1 MLTFNAPGT
10 TQTSSPFWS
19 SNRTGRS
26 VDHGKAR
33 GKDWTLHPVPAVC
46 RSPLVKPVVWQ
57 LFDLRTPSSTDDLVL
72 SLNQPNM
79 IEFDWT
85 RHHHDT
91 PPQCFGEVLIRT
103 LATFRSLESIEC
115 YYYTWRYLYT
125 RKNLSNPNSCSSISL
140 DSSSLWNKLSSS
152 SCRFLS
158 RSSFLAES
166 SSSSSSSPGI
176 ERFKAI
182 E

>member
-79 IEFDWT
+79 SLIELGT
-85 RHHHDT
+85 TMIH
-91 PPQCFGEVLIRT
+91 PQQCFGEVLIRT
-103 LATFRSLESIEC
+103 WTTFRSLESTEC

>member
-10 TQTSSPFWS
+10 TQTSSPQNGKVSWRRESARKGLNATS
-19 SNRTGRS
+19 SASSLSFSIGEASCLIWLRRRQVTF
-26 VDHGKAR
+26 
-33 GKDWTLHPVPAVC
+33 PFC
-46 RSPLVKPVVWQ
+46 RLIS
-57 LFDLRTPSSTDDLVL
+57 LFLWL
-72 SLNQPNM
+72 SLIELGTTM
-79 IEFDWT
+79 I
-85 RHHHDT
+85 H
-91 PPQCFGEVLIRT
+91 PQQCFGEVLIRT

-176 ERFKAI
+176 EGFNAL